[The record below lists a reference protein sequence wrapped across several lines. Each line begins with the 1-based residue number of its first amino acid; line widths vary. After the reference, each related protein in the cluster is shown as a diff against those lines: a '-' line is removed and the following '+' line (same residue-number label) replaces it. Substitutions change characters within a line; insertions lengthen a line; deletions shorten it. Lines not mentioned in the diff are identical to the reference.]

1 MPEKYYTYTT
11 TLETPKTFDPP
22 KRKKKL
28 SKIKLLLF
36 YIKWH
41 WDNRKWEDCRHKRRA
56 YKRAWL
62 KQFRKDGVR
71 NDRA

>member
-11 TLETPKTFDPP
+11 TFKAVERP

-28 SKIKLLLF
+28 SKITLLLF

-41 WDNRKWEDCRHKRRA
+41 WKNRKWEDCRHKRRA
-56 YKRAWL
+56 YRRSWL
-62 KQFRKDGVR
+62 KHFRRWWGYYEG
-71 NDRA
+71 